1 MNISE
6 TGVAGLTVEVL
17 QNILR
22 DYIGDRMAT
31 VTACNVMPLAHDGRQ
46 GGSLQRLHMVWQAHD
61 GTAGAVE
68 WLVKVW
74 EPGGMAEQFFGVT
87 RPIEALAWE
96 QGLLRREA
104 LPDDVVVPII
114 WAGRRIDE
122 TRAWVVMEDVGAALA
137 VYSRSAPIPAPHAL
151 ASTRAVLA
159 GLARFHAWW
168 ERPEQQLKLE
178 TCDWLV
184 PLDTYIWCG
193 ASGYAAVLNAST
205 EEQADLQAFLA
216 RIPAEA
222 RQLWRDFLVDRGKLV
237 QALAALPHTLL
248 HHDLDDRNIGLR
260 WPSMRL
266 PADHEDDSTAGLVLI
281 DWEWTGRGPAA
292 LDVARVVMEAV
303 AVCDRAEP
311 FPDEYWSDA
320 LPDHYF
326 ACYQRAGGTALDQ
339 ATWQRSYELAQI
351 VQGTWTLPWLLG
363 RSARVLAGDAE
374 PVDLPGIPAEEMRR
388 QAGAFVE
395 DGDHLAA
402 LVTRAMQR
410 CC

>member
-1 MNISE
+1 MNMPE
-6 TGVAGLTVEVL
+6 TGVAGLSIEVL

-22 DYIGDRMAT
+22 DYIGDPMAT
-31 VTACNVMPLAHDGRQ
+31 ITACNVIPVAHDGSQ
-46 GGSLQRLHMVWQAHD
+46 GASLQRLHVVWQAHD
-61 GTAGAVE
+61 QTAGAVE

-74 EPGGMAEQFFGVT
+74 EPGGMAERLFGVT

-96 QGLLRREA
+96 QGLLRREV
-104 LPDDVVVPII
+104 LPDNVVVPII
-114 WAGRRIDE
+114 WAGRETDE
-122 TRAWVVMEDVGAALA
+122 TRAWVVMEDVGTALA

-151 ASTRAVLA
+151 ASTRAALA

-168 ERPEQQLKLE
+168 ERPEQQVKLR

-184 PLDTYIWCG
+184 PLDKYIWCG
-193 ASGYAAVLNAST
+193 ASDYAAVLNASP
-205 EEQADLQAFLA
+205 EEQADLQAFLG
-216 RIPAEA
+216 RIPPEA
-222 RQLWRDFLVDRGKLV
+222 RRLWRDFLFDRGQLV
-237 QALAALPHTLL
+237 RALAALPHTLL

-260 WPSMRL
+260 WPDMRVL
-266 PADHEDDSTAGLVLI
+266 AHHQRDSTADLALI
-281 DWEWTGRGPAA
+281 DWEWAGRGPAA
-292 LDVARVVMEAV
+292 LDVARVVMEAA

-311 FPDEYWSDA
+311 FPDEYWSDE

-326 ACYQRAGGTALDQ
+326 VSYQQAGGTMLDR
-339 ATWQRSYELAQI
+339 ATWERSYELAQI

-363 RSARVLAGDAE
+363 RSARVLAGEAE
-374 PVDLPGIPAEEMRR
+374 PVDLPGFPAEEMRR

-395 DGDHLAA
+395 AGDHLAA